1 MRTDETDIRDLLA
14 KRDNALAR
22 GDAAAVVATIDS
34 EIVSFDLPPPLRL
47 IGEAARNPADLDGW
61 FATWNGPIES
71 RFTDPM
77 VLVSG
82 NLAVAHGL
90 TNLRGDKKGQ
100 GKVDAWFRSSFVL
113 VRRTTG
119 WRIVHEHHSFP
130 MKMDGSNTVASD
142 LKP

>member
-1 MRTDETDIRDLLA
+1 MTTDESEIRDLLA

-22 GDAAAVVATIDS
+22 GDATAVVAMMDS

-47 IGEAARNPADLDGW
+47 IGEAARDPADLDGW

-71 RFTDPM
+71 KFTDP
-77 VLVSG
+77 VVHLSG
-82 NLAVAHGL
+82 DLAVAHGL
-90 TNLRGDKKGQ
+90 TNLKGAKKGQ
-100 GKVDAWFRSSFVL
+100 GSVDAWFRSSFVL
-113 VRRTTG
+113 VRRTLG

-130 MKMDGSNTVASD
+130 MKMDGSNLVAND

>member
-1 MRTDETDIRDLLA
+1 MKTDETDIRDLLA
-14 KRDNALAR
+14 ARDTALAR
-22 GDAAAVVATIDS
+22 GDAAAAVATMDS

-71 RFTDPM
+71 RFTDPV

-100 GKVDAWFRSSFVL
+100 GPVDAWFRSSFAL
-113 VRRTTG
+113 VRRASG

-130 MKMDGSNTVASD
+130 MKMDGSNLVASD

>member
-1 MRTDETDIRDLLA
+1 MTTDESDIRDLLA

-22 GDAAAVVATIDS
+22 GDAAAVVAMTGSD
-34 EIVSFDLPPPLRL
+34 IVSFELQPPLRL

-71 RFTDPM
+71 KFTDP
-77 VLVSG
+77 VIQVSG

-100 GKVDAWFRSSFVL
+100 GTVDAWFRSSFVL
-113 VRRTTG
+113 VRRALG

-130 MKMDGSNTVASD
+130 MKMDGSNLVAND